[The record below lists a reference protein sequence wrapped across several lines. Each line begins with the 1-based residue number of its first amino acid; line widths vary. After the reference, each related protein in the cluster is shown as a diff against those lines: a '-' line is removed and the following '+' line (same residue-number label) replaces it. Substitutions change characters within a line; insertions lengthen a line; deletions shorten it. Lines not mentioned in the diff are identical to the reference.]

1 MSGVE
6 LHGVQ
11 YDWPEMDMRFDLAV
25 APGQLVIVTGPSGSG
40 KSTLLNLIAGFEP
53 SRGGTIT
60 LDGKDCTLLPPSV
73 RPVSMLFQEHNL
85 FGHLNVET
93 NVGFGIG
100 ARTGFDEMQ
109 RSAISEALK
118 RVGLQGKE
126 KRLPNELSGGERQRA
141 AFARTLLQDRPILLL
156 DEPFA
161 SLGPSQRAEMT
172 ALVSELQAERPRTI
186 LAVTH
191 HPSQWREAADGFV
204 FVESGKITAQG
215 RMDTLDHPSV
225 PEGVR
230 AYLGQGRLGKATNP
244 SPELG
249 RIFD

>member
-53 SRGGTIT
+53 SQGGTIM
-60 LDGKDCTLLPPSV
+60 LEGKDCTMLPPSA

-85 FGHLNVET
+85 FGHLDVET
-93 NVGFGIG
+93 NVGFGMG
-100 ARTGFDEMQ
+100 PRTRFDESQ
-109 RSAISEALK
+109 RAAISDVLN

-141 AFARTLLQDRPILLL
+141 AFARILLQDRPILLL

-172 ALVSELQAERPRTI
+172 ALVSELQAEKPRTI

-191 HPSQWREAADGFV
+191 HPSEWRKAADGFA
-204 FVESGKITAQG
+204 FVENGRVTAQG
-215 RMDTLDHPSV
+215 GMDTLDHPSV

-230 AYLGQGRLGKATNP
+230 AYLGKA
-244 SPELG
+244 
-249 RIFD
+249 